1 MWDSHVLHGDV
12 FEDLAVVH
20 VPDGLVVP
28 DLGGQQ
34 DGAQHHPLP
43 VPGTDVDLGVGQ
55 QPLQVDLPHGKREMS
70 ETQRSTATMMMVKQ
84 EEEESLTSVT
94 MAHSEVS

>member
-1 MWDSHVLHGDV
+1 MWDLHVLHSDV

-43 VPGTDVDLGVGQ
+43 VPWTDVDLGVGQ
-55 QPLQVDLPHGKREMS
+55 QPLQVDLPHRKRVERESSEM
-70 ETQRSTATMMMVKQ
+70 QRSTMNMGTVKPPK
-84 EEEESLTSVT
+84 EEEE
-94 MAHSEVS
+94 E